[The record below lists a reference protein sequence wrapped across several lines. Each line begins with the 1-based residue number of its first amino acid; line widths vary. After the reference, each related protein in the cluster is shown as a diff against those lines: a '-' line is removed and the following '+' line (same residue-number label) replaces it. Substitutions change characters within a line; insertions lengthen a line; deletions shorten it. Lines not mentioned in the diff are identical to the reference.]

1 MSQYD
6 EMAASRASS
15 DVIELFYGTIPERGS
30 AAVIADPQTFKISQK
45 AAAKRSGPTK
55 LKVHLYFF

>member
-1 MSQYD
+1 
-6 EMAASRASS
+6 MAASRASS